1 MGRALLMHSKGLQ
14 MHKKQY
20 TLWVNVHSWPISA
33 QFLSLIFGCM
43 FRISLRKLISLF
55 ALVLVGL
62 SSFGQLTNFHHF
74 DVRKFNLGF
83 TMGLNVARFD
93 MTNQINQRDPNT
105 KSLLLDVEPVSKPG
119 IYLGLVTNFKVIN
132 NIDVRFL
139 PSVSLEQRDFDFIFD
154 PGTTRDSVAVVRKSI
169 EASNLNLPLVV
180 KFKTDYYKRVR
191 VYVAGGIQASFNLN
205 SNKKVL
211 NDPDLLKTQTTDF
224 AFVGCFGIDLYGER
238 LKLSP
243 EFRFT
248 RGLVNIYEPINTR
261 FPRAISDLFSQLLVF
276 TINFE

>member
-1 MGRALLMHSKGLQ
+1 
-14 MHKKQY
+14 
-20 TLWVNVHSWPISA
+20 
-33 QFLSLIFGCM
+33 M
-43 FRISLRKLISLF
+43 FAISLRKLFSLF
-55 ALVLVGL
+55 ALVSVGL
-62 SSFGQLTNFHHF
+62 SASGQLASFHHF
-74 DVRKFNLGF
+74 DIRKFNLGF

-93 MTNQINQRDPNT
+93 MTNQINQKDPQT
-105 KSLLLDVEPVSKPG
+105 KAFLKDVEPVAKPG
-119 IYLGLVTNFKVIN
+119 IYLGLVTNFKVID

-154 PGTTRDSVAVVRKSI
+154 PSTTRDSVAIVRKSI

-180 KFKTDYYKRVR
+180 KFKTDYYKNVR
-191 VYVAGGIQASFNLN
+191 VYVAGGLQASFNLN

-211 NDPDLLKTQTTDF
+211 NDPDLLKTQTADF

-243 EFRFT
+243 EFRIT

-261 FPRAISDLFSQLLVF
+261 FPSAISDLFSQLLVF